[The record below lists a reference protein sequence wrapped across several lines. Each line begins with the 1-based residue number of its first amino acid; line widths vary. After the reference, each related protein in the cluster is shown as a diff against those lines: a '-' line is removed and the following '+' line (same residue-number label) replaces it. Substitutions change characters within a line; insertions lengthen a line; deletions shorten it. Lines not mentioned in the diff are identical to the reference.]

1 MTEVNVTDLSDYEL
15 LEICVLL
22 VKFKT
27 NVLKKQEAINETARN
42 LDNVIREKYL
52 PFKQRIIELTS
63 KNKELEK
70 LPSIIFG
77 GC

>member
-1 MTEVNVTDLSDYEL
+1 MTEVNVDDLSDYEL

-27 NVLKKQEAINETARN
+27 NILKKQETINETARN
-42 LDNVIREKYL
+42 LDNVISEKYL